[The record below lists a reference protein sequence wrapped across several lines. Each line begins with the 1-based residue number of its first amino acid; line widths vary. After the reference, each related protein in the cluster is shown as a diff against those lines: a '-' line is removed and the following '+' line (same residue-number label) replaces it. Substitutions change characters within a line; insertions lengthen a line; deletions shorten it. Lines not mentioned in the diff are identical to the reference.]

1 MGSERKRSQVCFWDF
16 VLSSWKGGS
25 SLTKMG
31 RPRMGQE
38 WGSGEENAP
47 SESVMFEVST
57 SHPGGKA
64 SLEVRGEIQAGATT
78 LRAIH
83 REIDPYCTQI
93 LIGMRSRHGLS
104 VLFYCLSD
112 SCIIILLLKL

>member
-1 MGSERKRSQVCFWDF
+1 MGSERKRGQVCFWDF

-38 WGSGEENAP
+38 RGSGEENVP
-47 SESVMFEVST
+47 SGSVMFEVST

-64 SLEVRGEIQAGATT
+64 SLEVGGEIQAGATT

-83 REIDPYCTQI
+83 REIMLKTMRPVDINT
-93 LIGMRSRHGLS
+93 GMSINRERE
-104 VLFYCLSD
+104 VLRTEPSQPLRPPR
-112 SCIIILLLKL
+112 